1 MTHAPEPDVWP
12 DVLTPEL
19 RQRLLDQKFQ
29 RAVAVIQSRSAVDR
43 RALDWKHIEHR
54 FGANRHVHLRS
65 K

>member
-1 MTHAPEPDVWP
+1 MTLTPDPDTWP

-29 RAVAVIQSRSAVDR
+29 RAQAVIQSRSALDR

-54 FGANRHVHLRS
+54 FGATRHVHLRS
-65 K
+65 Q